1 MFGAQALKFV
11 AQFGAVIVLVRLLP
25 PAAFGLIAMTAA
37 PYAVLDPLRDFGL
50 SAATIQKPHLTHA
63 EISTLF
69 WFNVGTGAFLAAAL
83 FLAAPWVAAFYGE
96 PDLIAVTRWISLGF
110 LLNGLASQHAAL
122 LRRQM
127 RFTSVAALE
136 TGAELISFAVAIG
149 LALAGAGFWA
159 LVVQRLVGPMLIT
172 PGVWV
177 LCRWR
182 PSRPAFAPGAGSLLR
197 FGVSIAGTALMAL
210 CARSLDQVMIGR
222 FWGAHALGFYDR
234 ATKLLVSPLTNIL
247 VPLYSVATPTLSRL
261 TDDDARY
268 RRVFGEI
275 LEKLAMVTMPAAAVL
290 VVAADWTTDVLFGPQ
305 WIGAAPLI
313 GWFALI
319 AVYQPVVETCS
330 ILLVTQ
336 MRPRE
341 LLCWSAVDAAL
352 RIAAIA
358 CSLPYGA
365 VAVAAVLALSGL
377 VARAPIAFWIATRR
391 GPVRLSQIFE
401 ALLPSAVAACTA
413 AAAIW
418 LARRYLLPPGIAPG
432 LGLFAAA
439 AVGAAAT
446 LVVFWLLPKSREAI
460 IAFGAAGRLIFGGA
474 GIS

>member
-37 PYAVLDPLRDFGL
+37 LYAVLDPLRDFGL

-83 FLAAPWVAAFYGE
+83 FLAAPWIAAFYGE

-159 LVVQRLVGPMLIT
+159 LVAQRLVGPVLIT

-182 PSRPAFAPGAGSLLR
+182 PSRPAFAPGAASLL
-197 FGVSIAGTALMAL
+197 
-210 CARSLDQVMIGR
+210 
-222 FWGAHALGFYDR
+222 
-234 ATKLLVSPLTNIL
+234 
-247 VPLYSVATPTLSRL
+247 
-261 TDDDARY
+261 
-268 RRVFGEI
+268 
-275 LEKLAMVTMPAAAVL
+275 
-290 VVAADWTTDVLFGPQ
+290 
-305 WIGAAPLI
+305 
-313 GWFALI
+313 
-319 AVYQPVVETCS
+319 
-330 ILLVTQ
+330 
-336 MRPRE
+336 
-341 LLCWSAVDAAL
+341 
-352 RIAAIA
+352 
-358 CSLPYGA
+358 
-365 VAVAAVLALSGL
+365 
-377 VARAPIAFWIATRR
+377 
-391 GPVRLSQIFE
+391 
-401 ALLPSAVAACTA
+401 
-413 AAAIW
+413 
-418 LARRYLLPPGIAPG
+418 
-432 LGLFAAA
+432 
-439 AVGAAAT
+439 
-446 LVVFWLLPKSREAI
+446 
-460 IAFGAAGRLIFGGA
+460 
-474 GIS
+474 